1 MLWFQSEHS
10 NMTYMPLYMQQYGF
24 HFSDTAAPGNAN
36 IIWKATVQSPHKSF
50 RVEVMAGW
58 QVYYHWVNHWV
69 NQLWSHMENKWFAKL
84 FFFLVMF
91 LFHCETTINSWASTL
106 FLLADYPPHLC
117 QCQQLHKSVWI
128 VSKCGPSQNRTCNIS
143 PRHRGQKENVVLFIF
158 IYFTAVKV
166 RILSWFEG
174 NKHACAKKIRLK

>member
-69 NQLWSHMENKWFAKL
+69 NQ
-84 FFFLVMF
+84 FFLVMF

-106 FLLADYPPHLC
+106 FLLANYPPHLC
-117 QCQQLHKSVWI
+117 KCQQLHKSVWI
-128 VSKCGPSQNRTCNIS
+128 VSKCGPCQNRTCNIS
-143 PRHRGQKENVVLFIF
+143 PRHRGQKENVVL
-158 IYFTAVKV
+158 IYFYTFYCSKSEDSKLVWGK
-166 RILSWFEG
+166 
-174 NKHACAKKIRLK
+174 